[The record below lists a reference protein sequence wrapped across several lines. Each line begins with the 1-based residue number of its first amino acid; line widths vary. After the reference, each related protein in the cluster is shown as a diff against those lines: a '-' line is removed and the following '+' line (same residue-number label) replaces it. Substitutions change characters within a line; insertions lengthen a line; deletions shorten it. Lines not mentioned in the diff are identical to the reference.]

1 MQQQNDDASTLGSRG
16 LDAGVRGDDA
26 SLLHDGNA
34 ADALPRIMTAGH
46 ELESFCRAELSGGDA
61 SIRGYPPTCLKIVR
75 LLAGNHCCVD
85 CGDEASGRLLYA
97 SVGYGTLLCR
107 ECAHRHVTVMAEVS
121 GFFTAMNRSIDDND
135 EHGV

>member
-121 GFFTAMNRSIDDND
+121 GFTNI
-135 EHGV
+135 